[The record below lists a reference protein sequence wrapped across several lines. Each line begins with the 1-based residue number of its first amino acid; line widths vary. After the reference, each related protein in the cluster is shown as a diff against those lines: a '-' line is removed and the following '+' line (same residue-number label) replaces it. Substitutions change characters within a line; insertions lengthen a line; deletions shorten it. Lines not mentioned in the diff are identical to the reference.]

1 MIEERGKQEMCFLLA
16 SFFNHLASSHSR
28 RIRMLLK
35 RSALSIALIALLLPS
50 AAQSQTGQWVAQN
63 SGVLTRLL
71 GVFFADRNQ
80 GWIVGSNGLLLTT
93 KDGGTKWERNASL
106 NRELLRDVHFLDPQR
121 GFVLGEYTIFNR
133 PASDIPKSRAFLLA
147 SDDSGKSWNDVDLI
161 NEELKADDP
170 KRYNGVGIVRLVFV
184 DDRTGW
190 ACGEAG
196 MMLVTR
202 DAGRSWLRQPLPI
215 NKLFFDVSA
224 LNESNAWTVGG
235 GGAVLRTVDGGK
247 NWNEQTTGVT
257 KTLRGVHFIDSKR
270 GWAVGSD
277 GTIIATTNGGNRWQ
291 AQPSGSTE
299 QLNTVYFT
307 SKTEGWAA
315 GERGVLLHTIDGGAK
330 WQRVPLK
337 TRSDLTRFFFIAP
350 DCGWLI
356 GTSGAIFKYQ
366 S

>member
-1 MIEERGKQEMCFLLA
+1 
-16 SFFNHLASSHSR
+16 
-28 RIRMLLK
+28 MLSK
-35 RSALSIALIALLLPS
+35 RSALSIVLIAFCLFTAS
-50 AAQSQTGQWVAQN
+50 TQAQTAQWVAQN

-71 GVFFADRNQ
+71 GVFFADRKQ

-93 KDGGTKWERNASL
+93 TDGGARWERKASL
-106 NRELLRDVHFLDPQR
+106 NREVLRDVHFLDPQR

-133 PASDIPKSRAFLLA
+133 PASDVPKNRAFLLA
-147 SDDSGKSWNDVDLI
+147 SDDSGKNWNEVDLI
-161 NEELKADDP
+161 NEELKLDDP
-170 KRYNGVGIVRLVFV
+170 KRYNGVAIVRLVFV

-196 MMLVTR
+196 LMMVTR
-202 DAGRSWLRQPLPI
+202 DAGRTWSRQPLPI
-215 NKLFFDVSA
+215 NKLYFDVSA
-224 LNESNAWTVGG
+224 LDESNAWTVGG
-235 GGAVLRTVDGGK
+235 GGVVLRTVDGGK

-277 GTIIATTNGGNRWQ
+277 GTIIATINGGSRWQ
-291 AQPSGSTE
+291 VQTSGSTE

-315 GERGVLLHTIDGGAK
+315 GERGVFLHTTDGGAQ
-330 WQRVPLK
+330 WQRVQLK

-356 GTSGAIFKYQ
+356 GTNGAIFKYQ
-366 S
+366 P